1 VRVTFTRLTGHRYA
15 VGVVRESGPP
25 AGQRVSAGKG
35 VWLPPDIAHF
45 LVEREFGLRLG
56 IFGQLAA
63 GGDAGTFRAAPAD
76 RDARLAHCAHRLQV
90 TGRGDLGRS
99 VAMVSICTA
108 IWEFEAGRRFAP
120 PDLQPYATATSRS
133 WGLLDMADVP
143 CDGVRRVVQEFEG
156 VATRWNALGV
166 RESLAFDW
174 PAALTCVPRRSA

>member
-15 VGVVRESGPP
+15 VDVVRESGPP
-25 AGQRVSAGKG
+25 AGLRVSVGAG
-35 VWLPPDIAHF
+35 VCLPPDIAHF

-108 IWEFEAGRRFAP
+108 VWEFEAGRRLARP
-120 PDLQPYATATSRS
+120 GLRPSAAGTNGS
-133 WGLLDMADVP
+133 WGLVDVADLP
-143 CDGVRRVVQEFEG
+143 CDGVRRVVKEFERE
-156 VATRWNALGV
+156 AMRWNELDV
-166 RESLAFDW
+166 RESLAFEW
-174 PAALTCVPRRSA
+174 PAALTCAPRRSA

>member
-15 VGVVRESGPP
+15 VDVVRESGPP
-25 AGQRVSAGKG
+25 AGQRVSTGAG
-35 VWLPPDIAHF
+35 VCLPPDIAHF

-120 PDLQPYATATSRS
+120 PDLRAYAAASSRS
-133 WGLLDMADVP
+133 WGLVDVADLP

-156 VATRWNALGV
+156 EATRWNALGV
-166 RESLAFDW
+166 RESVAFEW